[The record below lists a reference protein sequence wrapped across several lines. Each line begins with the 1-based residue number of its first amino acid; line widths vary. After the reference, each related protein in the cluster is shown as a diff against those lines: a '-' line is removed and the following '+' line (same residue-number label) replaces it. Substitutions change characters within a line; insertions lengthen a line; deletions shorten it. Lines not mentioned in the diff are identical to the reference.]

1 MIKIKNLKYKKIL
14 KIKKMNFEKNKINIL
29 YGKSGSGKSTLLSL
43 ILGNDYDY
51 TGNIYLE
58 DKLIKNIN
66 REDILKEIKMLDQN
80 ITLLSDNV
88 IGEFEVISKYLN
100 IEINQ
105 KKIIESL
112 KNVGLNKKL
121 NDSTL
126 KFSGG
131 EIQKLGIARMLYI
144 DSKIIILDEP
154 TSALDRDS
162 TENFMNNLEKIS
174 NKTFIIVSH
183 NDDIIKN
190 NKYNLINLGEYNE
203 YY

>member
-66 REDILKEIKMLDQN
+66 REDILKKIKMLDQN

-162 TENFMNNLEKIS
+162 TEKFMNNLEKIS